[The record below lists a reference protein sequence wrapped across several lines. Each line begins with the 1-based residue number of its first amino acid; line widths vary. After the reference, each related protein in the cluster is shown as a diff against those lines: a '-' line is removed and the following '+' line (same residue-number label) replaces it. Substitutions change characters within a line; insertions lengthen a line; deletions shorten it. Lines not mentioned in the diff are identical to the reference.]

1 MLVIGKRM
9 VIVKHAPLKELMI
22 DISTPHAEMTGKL
35 NDIMPWT
42 VTDFLS
48 NRMNGGVAIVY
59 RFYLYIISFISYP
72 HISEN
77 REPRFYL

>member
-35 NDIMPWT
+35 NDMMPWT

-59 RFYLYIISFISYP
+59 RFCLYIISFISYP